1 MRARWS
7 VLWDKSQ
14 AHLEELMKSEKPRQ
28 SLRPKDPRHI
38 LELNAHEV
46 SYRLL
51 AEFGVE
57 ISDVRFATQSGQAHL
72 RRSGSYIQSGAGGL
86 KTVRAPPLDQP
97 VPGPAGLVPA
107 NWQTQLHE

>member
-1 MRARWS
+1 M
-7 VLWDKSQ
+7 LWDKSQ

-72 RRSGSYIQSGAGGL
+72 RRSGSYIQSGAGGPEDGA
-86 KTVRAPPLDQP
+86 RACVGSTRARTSRTSTCEL
-97 VPGPAGLVPA
+97 A
-107 NWQTQLHE
+107 NAATRIEV

>member
-1 MRARWS
+1 
-7 VLWDKSQ
+7 
-14 AHLEELMKSEKPRQ
+14 MKSEKARQ

-57 ISDVRFATQSGQAHL
+57 ISDVRFATQSGHAHL
-72 RRSGSYIQSGAGGL
+72 RRSESYIQSEAGGL
-86 KTVRAPPLDQP
+86 KTVRAPPLDQT